1 MKILFVD
8 DEVKI
13 LEGLER
19 SLAMVADDDWDL
31 EFVDNGPAALQRLAE
46 DPFDA
51 LVTDMRMPG
60 MDGAEV
66 LRRAQQIAP
75 ATARIVLSGQME
87 QSSAISAIER
97 AHQILSK
104 PCAAEQLCDILRS
117 AVRFRRSLEADVFRR
132 AIVSADRL
140 PAAPKIYRDIRAELE
155 SGDPSTARAAAI
167 AARDP
172 ALTARLVHVASS
184 SFFGGGRRITSAVE
198 AVQRLGLHVLE
209 ALSVAAAFDHKH
221 GMSRELDLEA
231 LQRRALQIAEL
242 AVRMSPGESG
252 LAYLAGVLSEVG
264 HLVVASG
271 IPAEYDAT
279 IEEARA
285 SGRPLLQVERER
297 WSTTHAEIGAYLLA
311 LWGMPEQVIEAVA
324 HHGATSSAEHDTAPA
339 LSATVAVAVALTQGL
354 PVSPDDVALLQPEGR
369 AVLAAMEAA

>member
-155 SGDPSTARAAAI
+155 SGDRK
-167 AARDP
+167 
-172 ALTARLVHVASS
+172 
-184 SFFGGGRRITSAVE
+184 
-198 AVQRLGLHVLE
+198 
-209 ALSVAAAFDHKH
+209 SV
-221 GMSRELDLEA
+221 
-231 LQRRALQIAEL
+231 
-242 AVRMSPGESG
+242 V
-252 LAYLAGVLSEVG
+252 
-264 HLVVASG
+264 
-271 IPAEYDAT
+271 
-279 IEEARA
+279 
-285 SGRPLLQVERER
+285 
-297 WSTTHAEIGAYLLA
+297 
-311 LWGMPEQVIEAVA
+311 
-324 HHGATSSAEHDTAPA
+324 
-339 LSATVAVAVALTQGL
+339 
-354 PVSPDDVALLQPEGR
+354 
-369 AVLAAMEAA
+369 